1 MIGFLS
7 LQRETDLLLLRF
19 SMIVS
24 KWPFLRLTDILLDED

>member
-7 LQRETDLLLLRF
+7 LQRETNLLLLRF

-24 KWPFLRLTDILLDED
+24 KRHFLRLTDILLDED